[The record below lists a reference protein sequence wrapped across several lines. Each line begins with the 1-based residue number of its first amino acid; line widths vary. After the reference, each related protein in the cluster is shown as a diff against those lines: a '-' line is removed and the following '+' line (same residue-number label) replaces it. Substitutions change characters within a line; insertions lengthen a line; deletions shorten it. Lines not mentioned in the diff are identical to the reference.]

1 MKDGV
6 FRIEVPF
13 DSLAF
18 ETVVPIGDGVVFSS
32 VLIWGSTIAEVAI
45 DFKVIFA
52 SFRICVRYDAK
63 LA

>member
-6 FRIEVPF
+6 FRIQVSF

-52 SFRICVRYDAK
+52 SFKNLRP
-63 LA
+63 L